1 MSKIELKR
9 TDFKIFWETRV
20 RYYELDPQ
28 GIMHNANYLAYY
40 DQAVVE
46 YYRALDFD
54 YEKELE
60 ETNKDWHT
68 VQAIVQYNKPLYFD
82 DEIEVGLKIKEVGNT
97 SMTWIMGLFIKET
110 GELANASEVVHVN
123 TDMKTGKPTTITQ
136 DLKKKLGIT
145 LKHEKKEFFSMGCFS
160 YICKSLFES

>member
-1 MSKIELKR
+1 
-9 TDFKIFWETRV
+9 
-20 RYYELDPQ
+20 
-28 GIMHNANYLAYY
+28 MHNANYLAYY

-110 GELANASEVVHVN
+110 GELANACEVVHV
-123 TDMKTGKPTTITQ
+123 
-136 DLKKKLGIT
+136 
-145 LKHEKKEFFSMGCFS
+145 
-160 YICKSLFES
+160 